1 MRLQVAIDRV
11 SMERADEIIKLTGGY
26 ADIIEVGTSLIKD
39 FGLSGSVKILKDKY
53 SGQCILADIKTC
65 DEGEYEFREAYK
77 AGCDISTVMG
87 FSSIS
92 TLKACQKVAQEYQKE
107 YMIDLL
113 EVSEKKLEEL
123 KKIFPEAIFCVHLP
137 SDKQG
142 NGLKELVAHMCG
154 QLKGIGKIAV
164 AGGVTFD
171 TLDIMKQAGVD
182 IVIVGGAITK
192 EQDITTATRKFS
204 EAVRG
209 GKERC

>member
-1 MRLQVAIDRV
+1 MQLQVAIDRV
-11 SMERADEIIKLTGGY
+11 SLERADEIIGLTGGY

-53 SGQCILADIKTC
+53 PRQCILADIKTC

-77 AGCDISTVMG
+77 AGCDIPTVMG
-87 FSSIS
+87 FSSIP

-113 EVSEKKLEEL
+113 EVSEEKLEEL
-123 KKIFPEAIFCVHLP
+123 KRKFPEAIFCVHLP
-137 SDKQG
+137 SDNQG
-142 NGLKELVAHMCG
+142 KGLKELVVRMCR
-154 QLKGIGKIAV
+154 QLEGIGKIAV
-164 AGGVTFD
+164 AGGVTLD

-192 EQDITTATRKFS
+192 EQDITAVTRQFS
-204 EAVRG
+204 EIIR
-209 GKERC
+209 R